1 MQKNAIVRD
10 INSTDSKK
18 QNVILVEPIAFAE
31 CAHCHENC
39 TKRIQTLYAVNPQ
52 NFEIKNGSLVII
64 STSKIQE
71 AVQSIISLVFPILMA
86 IAGFILSNPIYRLF
100 SSIKKS
106 GTLSTACPEG
116 TKSLIVI
123 LFFAVASSIVLVISR
138 SKKFLIYPEITDVL
152 EQAD

>member
-1 MQKNAIVRD
+1 MQKNAIVRN

-39 TKRIQTLYAVNPQ
+39 SKNGHTLYAVNPHG
-52 NFEIKNGSLVII
+52 FEIKNGSLVII
-64 STSKIQE
+64 TTSKIQE
-71 AVQSIISLVFPILMA
+71 AIESIVALLFPIGMA
-86 IAGFILSNPIYRLF
+86 IAGFFLSNPIYALF
-100 SSIKKS
+100 SKIKKS

-123 LFFAVASSIVLVISR
+123 LFFALAALIVL
-138 SKKFLIYPEITDVL
+138 LITRARKLLVYPEITDVL
-152 EQAD
+152 EQAR

>member
-10 INSTDSKK
+10 VNSIDSQKRK
-18 QNVILVEPIAFAE
+18 VILVEPIAFAE

-39 TKRIQTLYAVNPQ
+39 TKRIQTLFAVNPK

-71 AVQSIISLVFPILMA
+71 AIESIIALLFPIGMA
-86 IAGFILSNPIYRLF
+86 VTGFFLADPLFKFFAG
-100 SSIKKS
+100 IKKS

-123 LFFAVASSIVLVISR
+123 IFFAIAAAIVLTFSR
-138 SKKFLIYPEITDVL
+138 AKKFLTYPEITDVL

>member
-1 MQKNAIVRD
+1 MQKNAIVHD
-10 INSTDSKK
+10 VNSTDSKNRK
-18 QNVILVEPIAFAE
+18 VILVEPIAFAE

-39 TKRIQTLYAVNPQ
+39 TKRIQTLFAVNPK

-71 AVQSIISLVFPILMA
+71 AIQSIISLVFPIVMA
-86 IAGFILSNPIYRLF
+86 IAGFVLSNPIYSF
-100 SSIKKS
+100 FQSIKKS
-106 GTLSTACPEG
+106 GASSTACPEG

-123 LFFAVASSIVLVISR
+123 LFFSLASFIVLITSR
-138 SKKFLIYPEITDVL
+138 ARKLLIYPEITDVL